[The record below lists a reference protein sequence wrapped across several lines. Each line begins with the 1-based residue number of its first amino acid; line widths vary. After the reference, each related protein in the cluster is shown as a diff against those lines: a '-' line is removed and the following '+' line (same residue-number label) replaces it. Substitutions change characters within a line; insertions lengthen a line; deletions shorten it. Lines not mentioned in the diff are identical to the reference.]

1 MEALI
6 RNMWGDPRNEIRKPL
21 HIFFYLLSLPYGGAV
36 RARNRLFDLG
46 VLRQEKVGCPVVSV
60 GNLTVGGTGK
70 TPMVI
75 LLAGMLRDRGMRP
88 AVLSRGYGGKSTS
101 DVLVVSDGSQIL
113 AGPEEAGDEPVLI
126 ARRLKGIPVLAGAKR
141 ALTGRYARENFGVD
155 VMVLDDGFQ
164 HRWIHRDLDIVLLDS
179 RQPLGNGLLLPRGP
193 LREPPSALERAGVV
207 VFTRS
212 EDSTGPL
219 MDKDAFRDPVR
230 ASRAEDAHP
239 ADQSCRGGRHGA
251 SPVVSGGE
259 KGFRVRRD
267 CSARLLPADRRRPG
281 RRHRRVSG
289 LPGPPPLHA
298 GGLGPNR
305 ARRGACPGGSSC
317 WPRKKISSSS
327 REFRRPCRVS
337 TVSPSRRRSS
347 KDATGSRKRSG
358 SLSEN
363 DERSF
368 GPALEKSPEKPL

>member
-1 MEALI
+1 VEALI

-46 VLRQEKVGCPVVSV
+46 VLKQEKVGCPVVSV

-88 AVLSRGYGGKSTS
+88 AVLSRGYGGKSAS
-101 DVLVVSDGSQIL
+101 GVLVVSDGRQIL

-193 LREPPSALERAGVV
+193 LRESPLALDRAGVV

-212 EDSTGPL
+212 QDSAGPV
-219 MDKDAFRDPVR
+219 MDKDISGILSGRPLLRTRIRPTNLVGADGTELPLSFLAGKKVFAFAGIAQPESFRQTVEGLGGVIAGFRAFRDHHRYTAEDWGRIEHDAGLVR
-230 ASRAEDAHP
+230 ADIVLATEKDLVKLQGIPQALTRI
-239 ADQSCRGGRHGA
+239 HGLA
-251 SPVVSGGE
+251 IETEILEG
-259 KGFRVRRD
+259 
-267 CSARLLPADRRRPG
+267 ADRLEEALRIVVPAL
-281 RRHRRVSG
+281 RRV
-289 LPGPPPLHA
+289 
-298 GGLGPNR
+298 
-305 ARRGACPGGSSC
+305 
-317 WPRKKISSSS
+317 
-327 REFRRPCRVS
+327 
-337 TVSPSRRRSS
+337 
-347 KDATGSRKRSG
+347 
-358 SLSEN
+358 
-363 DERSF
+363 
-368 GPALEKSPEKPL
+368 

>member
-1 MEALI
+1 
-6 RNMWGDPRNEIRKPL
+6 MWGDPRNEIRKPL

-36 RARNRLFDLG
+36 SARNRLFDLG

-101 DVLVVSDGSQIL
+101 EVLVVSDGRQIL

-193 LREPPSALERAGVV
+193 LREPPAALVRAGVI

-212 EDSTGPL
+212 EDSTGPS
-219 MDKDAFRDPVR
+219 MDKELSGILSGRPVLRTRIRPTKFVGADGTELPLSFLAGKKVFAFAGIAQPDSFRQTLEGLGGVIAGFRAFPDHHRYTAEDWGRIEHDAGLVR
-230 ASRAEDAHP
+230 ADLVLATEKDLVKLQGIAQALSRIHGLSIETEILE
-239 ADQSCRGGRHGA
+239 GRDRLEEA
-251 SPVVSGGE
+251 LRQVAPV
-259 KGFRVRRD
+259 
-267 CSARLLPADRRRPG
+267 LG
-281 RRHRRVSG
+281 R
-289 LPGPPPLHA
+289 A
-298 GGLGPNR
+298 
-305 ARRGACPGGSSC
+305 
-317 WPRKKISSSS
+317 
-327 REFRRPCRVS
+327 
-337 TVSPSRRRSS
+337 
-347 KDATGSRKRSG
+347 
-358 SLSEN
+358 
-363 DERSF
+363 
-368 GPALEKSPEKPL
+368 

>member
-1 MEALI
+1 
-6 RNMWGDPRNEIRKPL
+6 MWGDPRHELRKPL

-46 VLRQEKVGCPVVSV
+46 VLRQQKVGCPVVSV

-101 DVLVVSDGSQIL
+101 DVLVVSDGRQIL

-193 LREPPSALERAGVV
+193 LREPPAALVRAGVI

-212 EDSTGPL
+212 EDSTGPS
-219 MDKDAFRDPVR
+219 MDKELSGILSGRPVLRTRIRPTKFVGADGTELPLSFLAGKKVFAFAGIAQPDSFRQTLEGLGGVIAGFRAFPDHHRYTAEDCGRIEHDAGLVR
-230 ASRAEDAHP
+230 ADLVLATEKDLVKLQGIGQALSRIHGLSIETEILE
-239 ADQSCRGGRHGA
+239 GRDRLEEA
-251 SPVVSGGE
+251 LRQVAPV
-259 KGFRVRRD
+259 
-267 CSARLLPADRRRPG
+267 LG
-281 RRHRRVSG
+281 R
-289 LPGPPPLHA
+289 A
-298 GGLGPNR
+298 
-305 ARRGACPGGSSC
+305 
-317 WPRKKISSSS
+317 
-327 REFRRPCRVS
+327 
-337 TVSPSRRRSS
+337 
-347 KDATGSRKRSG
+347 
-358 SLSEN
+358 
-363 DERSF
+363 
-368 GPALEKSPEKPL
+368 

>member
-1 MEALI
+1 
-6 RNMWGDPRNEIRKPL
+6 
-21 HIFFYLLSLPYGGAV
+21 
-36 RARNRLFDLG
+36 
-46 VLRQEKVGCPVVSV
+46 V

-101 DVLVVSDGSQIL
+101 DVLVVSDGRQIL

-193 LREPPSALERAGVV
+193 LREPPAALVRAGVI

-212 EDSTGPL
+212 EDSTGPS
-219 MDKDAFRDPVR
+219 MDKELSGILSGRPVLRTRIRPTKFVGADGTELPLSFLAGKKVFAFAGIAQPDSFRQTLEGLGGVIAGFRAFPDHHRYTAEDWGRIEHDAGLVR
-230 ASRAEDAHP
+230 ADLVLATEKDLVKLQGIAQALSRIHGLSIETEILE
-239 ADQSCRGGRHGA
+239 GRDRLEEA
-251 SPVVSGGE
+251 LRQVAPV
-259 KGFRVRRD
+259 
-267 CSARLLPADRRRPG
+267 LG
-281 RRHRRVSG
+281 R
-289 LPGPPPLHA
+289 A
-298 GGLGPNR
+298 
-305 ARRGACPGGSSC
+305 
-317 WPRKKISSSS
+317 
-327 REFRRPCRVS
+327 
-337 TVSPSRRRSS
+337 
-347 KDATGSRKRSG
+347 
-358 SLSEN
+358 
-363 DERSF
+363 
-368 GPALEKSPEKPL
+368 